1 MKAAFTGKP
10 LMLVL
15 LFGASL
21 LLGSLVHF
29 SAERLASRGRTL
41 PGTTALGVSLAGLSG
56 ESLSEAVRSLS
67 PRVLSFTGTVG
78 VRDRT
83 FAVSAADV
91 GLNLDVEGT
100 TARALAAGREG
111 SWLRQLG
118 AFFARPFV
126 RRGIRVAVR
135 FDAVKTEGL
144 LSGFERACLGEPGIE
159 GSVSYTD
166 RVVPT
171 YGREGL
177 AIVRPEAP
185 RSLERA
191 LVEHRGGVV
200 PLLVETKK
208 PKLSAAEV
216 DRAREHAESLVGK
229 AVTLRAET
237 GDGELVFTSA
247 DLGRSLRSRLAT
259 SPAPHLEV
267 FLDETALR
275 ETIQRFRPKL
285 EKPARDATFD
295 VDAQH
300 RVTLVPSEIG
310 TRLDDDAILRSV
322 IDLARGT
329 DRRGP
334 LPFLSD
340 VVPSLTTEQAGAL
353 HVDGLVSEY
362 TTRFPCCEA
371 RVKNIERMA
380 QLVDKTVVRPGES
393 WSLNTRSGPR
403 TAANGFVGGPTIVE
417 GEMETTIGGGVSQF
431 ATTLFNAVFDG
442 GYEIIQ
448 RQPHT
453 YWFPRY
459 PEGYDATLGYPVPDL
474 VFRNDSDAGV
484 FIRASTTKTSVHVE
498 VYGNKGGRKVERHV
512 SARFDVVR
520 PEIELIPN
528 PDLAPDQTRVRFSGA
543 IGWSVNVTRTVT
555 FPDQHK
561 KEEGRKVTY
570 SPRARRVETHPCH
583 IPEGDPGYTGEKCP
597 KVEGADG
604 GASSPSSQ
612 SHP

>member
-1 MKAAFTGKP
+1 MKAAAFTGKP

-29 SAERLASRGRTL
+29 GAERLSSRGRVL
-41 PGTTALGVSLAGLSG
+41 RGTTALGVSLAGLSDQN
-56 ESLSEAVRSLS
+56 LTDAVRSLS
-67 PRVLSFTGTVG
+67 PRVLSFTGKVRI
-78 VRDRT
+78 RDRT

-91 GLNLDVEGT
+91 GLMLDVEGT

-111 SWLRQLG
+111 SWIRQLG
-118 AFFARPFV
+118 AFFARPFA
-126 RRGIRVAVR
+126 RRGVRVAVR
-135 FDAVKTEGL
+135 FDVAKTEAL
-144 LSGFERACLGEPGIE
+144 LDGFERASLGEPGVE
-159 GSVSYTD
+159 GSIRYVD
-166 RVVPT
+166 RVVAT

-185 RSLERA
+185 RALERA
-191 LVEHRGGVV
+191 LVENPREGVA
-200 PLLVETKK
+200 LQVETKK
-208 PKLSAAEV
+208 PKLSRAEV
-216 DRAREHAESLVGK
+216 DRAREEAERLVG
-229 AVTLRAET
+229 ADIVFRATT
-237 GDGELVFTSA
+237 GDAKLAFTTT
-247 DLGRSLRSRLAT
+247 DLGRALRSRLAT
-259 SPAPHLEV
+259 SPGPRLDV
-267 FLDETALR
+267 FLDDGALR
-275 ETIQRFRPKL
+275 ETIQRVRSEL

-295 VDAQH
+295 VNAQ
-300 RVTLVPSEIG
+300 RQVTLVPSELG
-310 TRLDDDAILRSV
+310 TRLDDDAIVRTV
-322 IDLARGT
+322 VDLARGT
-329 DRRGP
+329 ERQAP
-334 LPFLSD
+334 LPFLTD
-340 VVPSLTTEQAGAL
+340 VVPALTTEQAAAL
-353 HVDGLVSEY
+353 HVETLVSEY

-380 QLVDKTVVRPGES
+380 ALVDKTVVRPGES
-393 WSLNTRSGPR
+393 WSLNARSGPR

-417 GEMETTIGGGVSQF
+417 GEMEMTIGGGVSQF

-442 GYEIIQ
+442 GYEIVQ

-484 FIRASTTKTSVHVE
+484 FIRATTAKTSVRVE
-498 VYGNKGGRKVERHV
+498 IYGNKGGRKVERHV
-512 SARFDVVR
+512 SARFDIVR

-555 FPDQHK
+555 FPDLHK

-570 SPRARRVETHPCH
+570 NPRARRVETHPCR

-597 KVEGADG
+597 KVEGVDG
-604 GASSPSSQ
+604 GVP
-612 SHP
+612 